1 MSSTAQPANH
11 FFPRKSTALSS
22 KRIFLIL
29 DSEPSIHPSQ
39 APKSFEPSGMSRQ
52 TALGNRT
59 AQMPLADR
67 NERILSATSTRPS
80 RQHSAFGSSLPPSN
94 KQSSV
99 STTQLANA
107 SRQPASRPG
116 SARPTSADLLH
127 GRGKTVMY
135 EQLARATTARPS
147 SGRATGRAVATF
159 TPTNRYVDQAAA
171 GSLRA
176 RAGVDGGVDSG
187 VSIGSTSAYT
197 TRYRPPVVVSN
208 ATLRERDWNNPNS
221 PASRVKSAGVTRSR
235 PETAPIASVRTPVNT
250 HTRAVI
256 APSSTASTAR
266 VQSALEKLAVSNPV
280 VHAVTDEPR
289 GSPPPRRESRFDA
302 RRDDE
307 EHETLADIV
316 AASVPPAVRTTPA
329 SIDQRRTGP
338 AGRELR
344 GIRGDRAEVGQRGGF
359 RSFTRISFRR
369 NIGTDGFTDGPI
381 VRSAKRP
388 ALLRRGEARDGHRVR
403 QRALPAPGV

>member
-1 MSSTAQPANH
+1 
-11 FFPRKSTALSS
+11 
-22 KRIFLIL
+22 
-29 DSEPSIHPSQ
+29 
-39 APKSFEPSGMSRQ
+39 
-52 TALGNRT
+52 
-59 AQMPLADR
+59 MPLADR

-221 PASRVKSAGVTRSR
+221 PASRVKSSSGVTRSR
-235 PETAPIASVRTPVNT
+235 PETAPIASIRTPVNT
-250 HTRAVI
+250 RARRHRAVI
-256 APSSTASTAR
+256 HGIHGAGAVRAGEAR
-266 VQSALEKLAVSNPV
+266 GQQ
-280 VHAVTDEPR
+280 PR
-289 GSPPPRRESRFDA
+289 GSRGDGRAEREPAAAKRVAVRRSTQTTMNPRRSRTSSP
-302 RRDDE
+302 RPC
-307 EHETLADIV
+307 HPPC
-316 AASVPPAVRTTPA
+316 VPLPRPCHPTYRP
-329 SIDQRRTGP
+329 
-338 AGRELR
+338 R
-344 GIRGDRAEVGQRGGF
+344 G
-359 RSFTRISFRR
+359 S
-369 NIGTDGFTDGPI
+369 
-381 VRSAKRP
+381 
-388 ALLRRGEARDGHRVR
+388 
-403 QRALPAPGV
+403 

>member
-1 MSSTAQPANH
+1 
-11 FFPRKSTALSS
+11 
-22 KRIFLIL
+22 
-29 DSEPSIHPSQ
+29 
-39 APKSFEPSGMSRQ
+39 
-52 TALGNRT
+52 
-59 AQMPLADR
+59 MPLADR

-221 PASRVKSAGVTRSR
+221 PASRVKSSAGVTRSR

-250 HTRAVI
+250 RTRVVI

-329 SIDQRRTGP
+329 SIEQHVP
-338 AGRELR
+338 APRVVNYAVSA
-344 GIRGDRAEVGQRGGF
+344 GIEPRSVNAEASARSPGD
-359 RSFTRISFRR
+359 SFRR

>member
-1 MSSTAQPANH
+1 
-11 FFPRKSTALSS
+11 
-22 KRIFLIL
+22 
-29 DSEPSIHPSQ
+29 
-39 APKSFEPSGMSRQ
+39 
-52 TALGNRT
+52 
-59 AQMPLADR
+59 
-67 NERILSATSTRPS
+67 
-80 RQHSAFGSSLPPSN
+80 
-94 KQSSV
+94 
-99 STTQLANA
+99 
-107 SRQPASRPG
+107 
-116 SARPTSADLLH
+116 
-127 GRGKTVMY
+127 MY

-176 RAGVDGGVDSG
+176 RAGVDVGVDSG
-187 VSIGSTSAYT
+187 VSIGSTSTYT

-302 RRDDE
+302 RLDDE
-307 EHETLADIV
+307 
-316 AASVPPAVRTTPA
+316 
-329 SIDQRRTGP
+329 
-338 AGRELR
+338 
-344 GIRGDRAEVGQRGGF
+344 
-359 RSFTRISFRR
+359 
-369 NIGTDGFTDGPI
+369 
-381 VRSAKRP
+381 
-388 ALLRRGEARDGHRVR
+388 
-403 QRALPAPGV
+403 

>member
-1 MSSTAQPANH
+1 
-11 FFPRKSTALSS
+11 
-22 KRIFLIL
+22 
-29 DSEPSIHPSQ
+29 
-39 APKSFEPSGMSRQ
+39 
-52 TALGNRT
+52 
-59 AQMPLADR
+59 MPLVDR

-99 STTQLANA
+99 STTQLTNA

-187 VSIGSTSAYT
+187 VSVGSSASAHT

-221 PASRVKSAGVTRSR
+221 PASRVKSSSGVVRSR
-235 PETAPIASVRTPVNT
+235 PETAPIASIRTPVNM

-289 GSPPPRRESRFDA
+289 GSPPPRRESRFDI

-307 EHETLADIV
+307 EPETLADIV

-329 SIDQRRTGP
+329 PPHRTIRTGP

-344 GIRGDRAEVGQRGGF
+344 GIRGDRAEVGQSGGF

-369 NIGTDGFTDGPI
+369 NIGTDGVTDGPI
-381 VRSAKRP
+381 VRSANGT